1 MFNLWMHLAKSYPSQ
16 NSIWANVFL
25 CIWEQSLVTLLTKE
39 SQINFNWM
47 IITINFFIANW
58 QKSDV
63 SALKDQQ
70 GNLTFL
76 VDTFNLGRIVAAICP
91 SGKHLLTISQFLKM
105 Q

>member
-16 NSIWANVFL
+16 NSIW
-25 CIWEQSLVTLLTKE
+25 EQSLVTLTKE
-39 SQINFNWM
+39 SQIHFNWM
-47 IITINFFIANW
+47 IITNNVFIANW
-58 QKSDV
+58 QKNDV

-70 GNLTFL
+70 GDLTFI

-91 SGKHLLTISQFLKM
+91 SGKHLLSISQFLKM